1 MVVRFFDRNNI
12 QFPVT
17 QTPQV
22 MIGFLNQQQIEY
34 LLRSEVVGH
43 LGCSS
48 PEQVYV
54 VPITYVFDEKGIY
67 AHTREGQK
75 VDMMREN
82 PRVCLEVDSISSL
95 SQWQSVIV
103 QGTFEELEGDAAE
116 EALQKIVNR
125 VHPLANTETM
135 VPRHSL
141 QRPQSATDSHV
152 QLVVFKINILEASGK
167 FEKP

>member
-1 MVVRFFDRNNI
+1 
-12 QFPVT
+12 
-17 QTPQV
+17 

-48 PEQVYV
+48 PDQVYV
-54 VPITYVFDEKGIY
+54 VPITYVFDQNAIY

-82 PRVCLEVDSISSL
+82 PRVCLEVSNITSL
-95 SQWQSVIV
+95 SHWQSVII
-103 QGTFEELEGDAAE
+103 QGSFIELNGDEAE
-116 EALQKIVNR
+116 DALQKIVNR

-141 QRPQSATDSHV
+141 QRPQSTTDQHV
-152 QLVVFKINILEASGK
+152 HLVVFKIAIHETTGK

>member
-1 MVVRFFDRNNI
+1 
-12 QFPVT
+12 
-17 QTPQV
+17 

-48 PEQVYV
+48 AEQVYV

-75 VDMMREN
+75 IDMMRGN
-82 PRVCLEVDSISSL
+82 PKVCLQVDRITSL
-95 SQWQSVIV
+95 SHWQSVII
-103 QGTFEELEGDAAE
+103 QGTFEELEGKHAE

-125 VHPLANTETM
+125 VHPLADTETM

-141 QRPQSATDSHV
+141 QRPHSTTDQHIH
-152 QLVVFKINILEASGK
+152 LVVFKINILEATGK